1 MTPFCVWNVNYK
13 SPVFKALF
21 VWKIVILF
29 LVTLHEFKEVLMQI
43 TVPKSYMVIIKNLQ
57 ITKSHFILT
66 FNINLYNFQK
76 TVLQNGAAP
85 DDDKMAS

>member
-29 LVTLHEFKEVLMQI
+29 LVTFHEFKEVLMQI

-66 FNINLYNFQK
+66 FNINI
-76 TVLQNGAAP
+76 
-85 DDDKMAS
+85 